1 MAKITFFLSIPRI
14 KMWKNEQNH
23 NFLCDFSISRA
34 WNWSFLLNHRDSLN
48 HRDRFLIFDAIYSKI
63 SRFQYIR
70 LKTRFCYANDICI
83 KAGLFRDKAWLLNN
97 NAGVMENTLGVLKIT
112 FGVLGNAFTRVDR
125 SLNACS
131 KKSYCSAK
139 KALTST

>member
-1 MAKITFFLSIPRI
+1 MQFIVKYLVFNL
-14 KMWKNEQNH
+14 
-23 NFLCDFSISRA
+23 
-34 WNWSFLLNHRDSLN
+34 
-48 HRDRFLIFDAIYSKI
+48 
-63 SRFQYIR
+63 IR

-83 KAGLFRDKAWLLNN
+83 NAGLFQDKAELLDH

-112 FGVLGNAFTRVDR
+112 FGVLGNAFTRVDD

-139 KALTST
+139 EVLTRRPQNLN